1 MNKQILKIKDILGT
15 EIRTRR
21 TIEVF
26 AQTLQEDCQYL
37 FDMEG
42 VDSLSRSA
50 ADELYNLI
58 ESSHHIL
65 LVNMSDFVQKMF
77 DIVAVG
83 RFSPR
88 QLKLS
93 DVDVTYCHDMKSLT
107 RCLNAI

>member
-1 MNKQILKIKDILGT
+1 MNKQIVKIKDLLGT
-15 EIRTRR
+15 DIRTRSM
-21 TIEVF
+21 IEVF
-26 AQTLQEDCQYL
+26 SQSLQKESHYL

-42 VDSLSRSA
+42 VETISRSA

-58 ESSHHIL
+58 EDSHHIL

-88 QLKLS
+88 QLKNNE
-93 DVDVTYCHDMKSLT
+93 VNVTYCPDMESLSK
-107 RCLNAI
+107 CLNTI